1 MANLAGSPSLFAFGG
16 DSAIALF
23 SAVVVLRRF
32 RATAAHEDAERRT
45 ARVAGAFVVRAG
57 CLCCRHFDHKSTGA

>member
-16 DSAIALF
+16 DSAIELF
-23 SAVVVLRRF
+23 SAVVVLRTF

-45 ARVAGAFVVRAG
+45 ARVGSLVVRAG